1 MQIITIS
8 RGSLDGAK
16 KVSEHLAREIDVPII
31 KREDVFEE
39 ADKYSIIETG
49 FCDISFIDRAPSVL
63 ERQYYR
69 RKHYLLSF
77 QVALLD
83 LVIQG
88 SCIYE
93 GHLGQYL
100 LSGIPFVLRIR
111 VIQPIE
117 KRISTQM
124 EKNKMNYEQASNYVK
139 LIDERRRHWSEFLY
153 GVNIED
159 PKFYDLVIN
168 LDSMKVQTAT
178 NLITSVLQQKE
189 FNSTSES
196 LNALK
201 NLHLAARAKLNL
213 YLSPVTRGVE
223 VDIDADA
230 RNRSVVV
237 KGLSPTMD
245 NDKYEMY
252 IKSVFDKMSEVKSVS
267 FA

>member
-16 KVSEHLAREIDVPII
+16 KVAEHLAREIDVPII

-77 QVALLD
+77 QVALLE

-100 LSGIPFVLRIR
+100 LTGVPFVLRTR

-117 KRISTQM
+117 KRISSQR

-168 LDSMKVQTAT
+168 LDSMKIHTAT
-178 NLITSVLQQKE
+178 NLITTVLQQPE
-189 FNSTSES
+189 FNSTNDSI
-196 LNALK
+196 NALK
-201 NLHLAARAKLNL
+201 NLYLSAKVKLNL
-213 YLSPVTRGVE
+213 YLSPITRGVE
-223 VDIDADA
+223 VDVDADA
-230 RNRSVVV
+230 RNRSIVV

-245 NDKYEMY
+245 NDKFEMF
-252 IKSVFDKMSEVKSVS
+252 IKSVVDKIPEVKSIS
-267 FA
+267 FN

>member
-1 MQIITIS
+1 MIITIS

-16 KVSEHLAREIDVPII
+16 RVSEHLAREIDVPII

-69 RKHYLLSF
+69 RKHYILSF

-83 LVIQG
+83 LAIQG

-111 VIQPIE
+111 VIQPME
-117 KRISTQM
+117 KRIANQM
-124 EKNKMNYEQASNYVK
+124 EKNKMNYEQALNYVK
-139 LIDERRRHWSEFLY
+139 LVDERRRHWSEFLY

-168 LDSMKVQTAT
+168 LESMRVKTAT
-178 NLITSVLQQKE
+178 NLVTTVLQQPE
-189 FNSTSES
+189 FNSTNES

-201 NLHLAARAKLNL
+201 NLHLSAKVQLNL
-213 YLSPVTRGVE
+213 YLSPVTRGIE
-223 VDIDADA
+223 VDVEADA
-230 RNRSVVV
+230 RNRSVVI
-237 KGLSPTMD
+237 KGLSPIMD
-245 NDKYEMY
+245 SDKYE
-252 IKSVFDKMSEVKSVS
+252 IHVRNVLDKMPEVKTIA
-267 FA
+267 FNQ

>member
-16 KVSEHLAREIDVPII
+16 RVAEHLAREIDVPII

-83 LVIQG
+83 LAIQG

-100 LSGIPFVLRIR
+100 LAGVPFVFRVR

-117 KRISTQM
+117 KRIANQM
-124 EKNKMNYEQASNYVK
+124 GKNNMNYEQSLNYVK

-159 PKFYDLVIN
+159 PKFYDLIIN

-178 NLITSVLQQKE
+178 SLITTALQQQE
-189 FNSTSES
+189 FNSTNES
-196 LNALK
+196 LNSLK
-201 NLHLAARAKLNL
+201 NLHLSAKAKLNL
-213 YLSPVTRGVE
+213 YLSPVTRGIE
-223 VDIDADA
+223 VDVDADA
-230 RNRSVVV
+230 LNRSIVV

-245 NDKYEMY
+245 SDKYE
-252 IKSVFDKMSEVKSVS
+252 IHVRNVLDKMPEVKTITFV
-267 FA
+267 